1 MPFRAVVFNQKKIG
15 DVSEVVCPPYDV
27 ITPSKRKHYHKIN
40 PHNFIRILLGNDV
53 AGEDKYKRSS
63 QHFKEWLRSGVFVQD
78 QKPCIYFYL
87 QQFYIRGQKRSRM
100 GFIALL
106 RLDERKSRVF
116 GHEHTRSEPKIDRLR
131 LLRKVKAN
139 LSPIFAIFPDKHRI
153 IRRVY
158 ELYIRGKEPFI
169 DITDSDKILHQLW
182 RIDSPEV
189 IEQIQKRMDGE
200 NIFIADGH
208 HRYEVACTYRKQ
220 MRKKTA
226 NLTGREAFNFIPAY
240 FTNPQT
246 PDLTIMPVHRL
257 IYTKRGFDFGRF
269 RRELGSFFEVEEV
282 KDKIK
287 FYFML
292 EKAGNTENVL
302 GMYAD
307 GRFYLLRLKN
317 VLILDK
323 LIADKPKA
331 YRFLSVSIFN
341 YLVLKKILG
350 MDIEDKKRILFSPDA
365 SELIEQAQGYRDA
378 VVFMLNPVK
387 MTQIMSVAV
396 EGERMP
402 SKSTY
407 FYPKVLSGL
416 VINKL
421 YDDKS

>member
-1 MPFRAVVFNQKKIG
+1 MKRIMPFRAVVFNQEKIG
-15 DVSEVVCPPYDV
+15 DISQVVCPPYDV
-27 ITPSKRKHYHKIN
+27 ITPVKRKHYHKIN
-40 PHNFIRILLGNDV
+40 PHNFIRILLGNNV
-53 AGEDKYKRSS
+53 AGEDKYKRSAK
-63 QHFKEWLRSGVFVQD
+63 HFKEWLHSGVFVQD
-78 QKPCIYFYL
+78 QLPCIYFYL
-87 QQFYIRGQKRSRM
+87 QRFNIRGQKRSRM

-106 RLDERKSRVF
+106 RLDQSESRVF
-116 GHEHTRSEPKIDRLR
+116 GHEHTRSEPKVDRLR
-131 LLRKVKAN
+131 ILRKVKAN

-158 ELYIRGKEPFI
+158 DHYIKGKEPFI
-169 DITDSDKILHQLW
+169 DITDSDNVLHQLW

-189 IEQIQKRMDGE
+189 TEQIQKKMDGE

-208 HRYEVACTYRKQ
+208 HRYEVACIYREQ
-220 MRKKTA
+220 MKKKLQ

-257 IYTKRGFDFGRF
+257 IFTKKGFDFAIF
-269 RRELGSFFEVEEV
+269 RKDLEEVFEVEEV

-287 FYFML
+287 FFFML
-292 EKAGNTENVL
+292 EKAGSTENVL

-317 VLILDK
+317 VLILDR

-350 MDIEDKKRILFSPDA
+350 MDIEDKKRILFNPDA
-365 SELIEQAQGYRDA
+365 SELIEQARGSRRA
-378 VVFMLNPVK
+378 MVFILNPVK
-387 MTQIMSVAV
+387 MTQIMSVAI

-416 VINKL
+416 VINKF
-421 YDDKS
+421 